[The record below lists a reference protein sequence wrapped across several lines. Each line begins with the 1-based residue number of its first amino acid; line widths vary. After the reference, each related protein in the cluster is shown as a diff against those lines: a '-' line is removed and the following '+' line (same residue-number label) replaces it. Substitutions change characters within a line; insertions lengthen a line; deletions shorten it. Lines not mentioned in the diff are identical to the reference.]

1 MKYPKK
7 HGVCINRKKAYVRNA
22 SKIETRTAYDY
33 YMYSPV
39 AELETQ
45 YLYTMETLAYTQ
57 RMLSVTTE
65 EWAYGYASDE
75 DVEQAKAE
83 VEITEVELNW
93 IAKEL
98 RNHR

>member
-22 SKIETRTAYDY
+22 AKNETRDAYEY
-33 YMYSPV
+33 YYSPV

-45 YLYTMETLAYTQ
+45 YLRTIATLAYTQ
-57 RMLSVTTE
+57 HMLSVTTE

-75 DVEQAKAE
+75 EVEQAQAE
-83 VEITEVELNW
+83 VEITEVEMEWL
-93 IAKEL
+93 AKEL